1 MFLNRRW
8 VNRPE
13 APQGGP
19 PGGRRRGRRQSG
31 KLKIWILG
39 QIQTFCLRLS
49 GYKTKTS
56 RQNWSKMFSGFPKPL
71 ENLLRFLAQQE
82 HLANLQWIISKSRS
96 TRQRSKMGCC
106 SCTISRWCRPGP
118 GSTSG
123 VIDLFINKWSKSG
136 RRRSLYWQMKNSTG
150 STMAAKPSIPQ
161 STFKTQIRRLG

>member
-71 ENLLRFLAQQE
+71 ENLLRFPAQQE
-82 HLANLQWIISKSRS
+82 HLANSQWIISKSRS
-96 TRQRSKMGCC
+96 APQRSKMGCC
-106 SCTISRWCRPGP
+106 SCTISRWCRPGQ

-136 RRRSLYWQMKNSTG
+136 RRRSLYWLMKNSTG
-150 STMAAKPSIPQ
+150 STMAAKPYIPQ